1 LKLQKAT
8 AEVIKSEVHNINA
21 KKYMYRPS
29 PRMDVFKMNNNMKKF
44 TSFSKEKKNE
54 NNPGS
59 SNTDYLSN
67 GKNKNKDKFFNTK
80 CLERFNA
87 VNGNI
92 LGNNNNKLITNP
104 NSNTNNSNSNSNTNN
119 LTRDRDRDNNIN
131 MNMNINN
138 EAYNNVN
145 SNSNKN
151 LLPSEHRI
159 NSGINSGH
167 ISLRKSLEFNRERAK
182 TFTNNKEAT
191 SISNTGNNL
200 FNHNHNQNIIPST
213 NNPHNTNTNSNPN
226 SNVRPVVFKKLSK
239 DINSKLS
246 SILAT
251 KAKRSESNA
260 SASASGSNIKTNE

>member
-29 PRMDVFKMNNNMKKF
+29 PRMDVFKMNNNVKKF

-54 NNPGS
+54 NNPG

-80 CLERFNA
+80 CLERFNG

-92 LGNNNNKLITNP
+92 LGNNNNNKLITNP

-119 LTRDRDRDNNIN
+119 LTRDRDNLN
-131 MNMNINN
+131 MNMNN

-151 LLPSEHRI
+151 LLPNENRI

-191 SISNTGNNL
+191 SISNTANNL
-200 FNHNHNQNIIPST
+200 FNNNHNHNQNIIPST

-226 SNVRPVVFKKLSK
+226 SNVKPVVFKKLSK

-260 SASASGSNIKTNE
+260 SASGSNIKTNE